1 MVRGGSVE
9 PVVVHSADTI
19 RYANDA
25 FCRLVGAD
33 SPAAV
38 TGRSPEAFVVEADRE
53 ALADHFDGLRHDDAA
68 VDGVAVEV
76 ERLDGARIDAA
87 AVSSLAAWNGET
99 LIRTSV
105 MDTDD
110 VELDRP
116 MSLRETAAHESPI
129 GVTIADVTID
139 DAPLIYVNDTFV
151 ELTGYTRE
159 EAVGRNCRFLQGD
172 DTRSEPVAEMRAAI
186 REERPTTVELRNY
199 RKDGSPFWNR
209 VTISP
214 IRDGTGAVTH
224 FLGFQ
229 ADVSGAKLDERE
241 KALFE
246 ATTAMS
252 DQVMFITDAEWRIE
266 YVNPAFERVT
276 GYAAA
281 EAIGET
287 PRMLRSETQDDAFYE
302 RMWKTIRSGE
312 TWEATLTNRTKGG
325 ERYRC
330 RQRIV
335 PITDDRGELTH
346 VAAIETDITEKQ
358 LTDQILG
365 VLNRILRH
373 NVRTS
378 VNVIEGY
385 TDLLESGVDGAEE
398 RAAIR
403 TIRERATALNDISE
417 RTAALRDLL
426 GGEAEPS
433 ALGVSELTTLVD
445 GYRTE
450 YDDAEIDL
458 TIEVSDDVAV
468 RNGGA
473 LRIAFEEI
481 IGNAVGHTDQDHPHV
496 EITVERSA
504 TDATIEIVIA
514 DDGPGVPAREWEI
527 IKNGTETPLRHANS
541 IGLWL
546 IYWSVTALGGSV
558 RLSDNDPRGS
568 VFTLQVPTVSESTD
582 DQGPSPPY
590 GRHL

>member
-1 MVRGGSVE
+1 MVAGGAVG
-9 PVVVHSADTI
+9 PVMIHSADTI
-19 RYANDA
+19 RYVNDA

-53 ALADHFDGLRHDDAA
+53 LLVGHFDGLRHDDAA
-68 VDGVAVEV
+68 VDGVTVEV
-76 ERLDGARIDAA
+76 ERLDGTRIDAA
-87 AVSSLAAWNGET
+87 TVSSLVAWNDET
-99 LIRTSV
+99 LVQTSMV
-105 MDTDD
+105 GIDD
-110 VELDRP
+110 AELDRP
-116 MSLRETAAHESPI
+116 TSLQETAAQESPI
-129 GVTIADVTID
+129 GVTIADVTVD
-139 DAPLIYVNDTFV
+139 DDPLIYVNDTFV

-159 EAVGRNCRFLQGD
+159 EAVGHNCRFLQGE

-186 REERPTTVELRNY
+186 REGRPTTVELRNY
-199 RKDGSPFWNR
+199 RKDGSLFWNR

-229 ADVSGAKLDERE
+229 EDVSGAKLNQRE

-246 ATTAMS
+246 ATTELS

-287 PRMLRSETQDDAFYE
+287 PRMLRSETQDDAFYD

-312 TWEATLTNRTKGG
+312 PWEATLTNRTKSG

-346 VAAIETDITEKQ
+346 FAAIETDITEKQ

-403 TIRERATALNDISE
+403 AIRERATALNDISE
-417 RTAALRDLL
+417 RTATLRDLL

-433 ALGVSELTTLVD
+433 ALGLSELTTLVD

-450 YDDAEIDL
+450 YDDAEIHL
-458 TIEVSDDVAV
+458 TIEVSDDIAI

-473 LRIAFEEI
+473 LRIAVEEI
-481 IGNAVGHTDQDHPHV
+481 VENAVVHTDQDHPHV
-496 EITVERSA
+496 EITVEHSS
-504 TDATIEIVIA
+504 TDATIDIVIA
-514 DDGPGVPAREWEI
+514 DDGPGIPAQEWEI

-546 IYWSVTALGGSV
+546 IYWSVTALGGSI

-568 VFTLQVPTVSESTD
+568 VFTIQVPTVAESTD
-582 DQGPSPPY
+582 GRESPPSD
-590 GRHL
+590 GRRP